1 MGVAGSM
8 EIGVSI
14 LYNKEAEGKYT
25 DQGLIWKDREEEMK
39 R

>member
-8 EIGVSI
+8 EIGVGI

-25 DQGLIWKDREEEMK
+25 DQGFIWKDQEEEMK

>member
-8 EIGVSI
+8 EIRVSI
-14 LYNKEAEGKYT
+14 LYNKEAEGRYV
-25 DQGLIWKDREEEMK
+25 DNGPIWKNQEEEMK